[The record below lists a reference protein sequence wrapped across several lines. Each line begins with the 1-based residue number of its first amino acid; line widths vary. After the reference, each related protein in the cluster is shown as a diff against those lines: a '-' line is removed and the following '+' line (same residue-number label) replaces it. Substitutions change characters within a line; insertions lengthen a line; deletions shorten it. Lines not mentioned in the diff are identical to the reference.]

1 MVFSVAVP
9 TRVET
14 GLGHPGYLGQ
24 MGHILP
30 GSSGSDLVY
39 KYLGLTCILH
49 WITCVKVMN

>member
-14 GLGHPGYLGQ
+14 GSGHPGYLGQ
-24 MGHILP
+24 PRHVLP

-39 KYLGLTCILH
+39 KYPGLIRILH
-49 WITCVKVMN
+49 WIMCVKVMN